1 MWHCRVHYSRL
12 VYQVASDGQHTV
24 EHWSGG
30 HGLTDLVEDH
40 FSERREIPANRF
52 GRSQAVS
59 ESTARPQPLQTDP
72 HHRANTT
79 AVPCDAHAPVDRHAN
94 ERRRLSPSNR
104 KKGTHVHCALCADRR
119 IGKLM
124 RVCAFARAF
133 HLCTRCVC
141 IRSESEHE
149 LVSTWGRMHVST
161 CVDCVNL
168 SARCAGRNASL
179 TFRGNR
185 HP

>member
-1 MWHCRVHYSRL
+1 MDSILWSTHK
-12 VYQVASDGQHTV
+12 
-24 EHWSGG
+24 WSGTG
-30 HGLTDLVEDH
+30 RPTWLRIIFVSGGRYLC
-40 FSERREIPANRF
+40 ANRF
-52 GRSQAVS
+52 HRSITGC
-59 ESTARPQPLQTDP
+59 ESTGRPQPLQTDP

-79 AVPCDAHAPVDRHAN
+79 AVPCDAHAPVDRHAS

-161 CVDCVNL
+161 CVDCVHL